1 MSNILVFDSGV
12 GGISV
17 AREIKDLL
25 PNVSIDYLF
34 DNLYYPYGELDES
47 TLIQRIIAV
56 IDCVAIEHKPQL
68 IVIACNSASTI
79 ALPTLRAKFDIP
91 IVGVVPAIKPA
102 SKLSNSKI
110 IGLLATQ
117 GTITRDYIEQLKIA
131 HAPDCELINVGS
143 NELVGMAETLY
154 RGGKISKQRLADICQ
169 PIFDRA
175 DVMILGCTHFPLLT
189 ECINQIKP
197 ASLVIIDS
205 GLAIAQRVKELL
217 NVNSL
222 GTKTPND
229 RLNHRALYTKTI
241 SDKSL
246 IAALFS
252 EGFNETTLIT
262 LPHG

>member
-17 AREIKDLL
+17 VREIKKLL
-25 PNVSIDYLF
+25 PTVSIDYLF
-34 DNLYYPYGELDES
+34 DNLYYPYGELDED
-47 TLIQRIIAV
+47 TLIQRLINIIGSVAV
-56 IDCVAIEHKPQL
+56 EHKPKL
-68 IVIACNSASTI
+68 IVIACNSASTT
-79 ALPTLRAKFDIP
+79 ALPALRAKFDIP

-102 SKLSNSKI
+102 SKLSHSKI

-117 GTITRDYIEQLKIA
+117 GTITRDYVEQLKVS
-131 HAPDCELINVGS
+131 HASDCELINVGS
-143 NELVGMAETLY
+143 NELVAMAETLY
-154 RGGKISKQRLADICQ
+154 RGGKISQQRLSDICQ
-169 PIFDRA
+169 PIFEQA
-175 DVMILGCTHFPLLT
+175 DVMILGCTHFPLLI

-197 ASLVIIDS
+197 ATLLIIDS

-217 NVNSL
+217 NVNSIEI
-222 GTKTPND
+222 KTPNN

-262 LPHG
+262 LPRG